1 MFTDAISNIP
11 LNIDVTFGVLFR
23 PDEHLQD
30 VDVRLHI
37 MCSLLQGSYMRLT
50 ANRSPNW
57 N

>member
-50 ANRSPNW
+50 ANRSPN
-57 N
+57 